1 MAEQNKQDN
10 IKIYRDTNPSKH
22 IVGKAVAISFM
33 ALDTLALI
41 TFFVCIAINDYG
53 HMTLFSFGNGN
64 KDARTS
70 EPTTQLGYST
80 PEWVVQ
86 AENTENKLLH
96 HVNYQLSKQGYEACY
111 ELVSVTYEQIG
122 QSLYNFN
129 IAAST
134 GSKLYKLAIT
144 ELSATQDIQ
153 SYVIDMPDS
162 SFNEYAYTLS
172 YTDIVLVNKNET
184 SKMYYSKGPDN
195 KELMSG
201 YYYDDHMFFVYM
213 EHEKVTLP
221 ANEDANQIYK
231 HGSLI
236 EDYYYYVKDVKG
248 E

>member
-1 MAEQNKQDN
+1 MAEENKQEN
-10 IKIYRDTNPSKH
+10 IKKNDAIKPHKH
-22 IVGKAVAISFM
+22 LAGKAVAISFM

-53 HMTLFSFGNGN
+53 HMTLFSYGSGN
-64 KDARTS
+64 KDERTS
-70 EPTTQLGYST
+70 RPTTQLGYST

-86 AENTENKLLH
+86 AENTENKLLN
-96 HVNYQLSKQGYEACY
+96 HVNYQLSKQGHEACY

-144 ELSATQDIQ
+144 ELSTTQDIQ

-201 YYYDDHMFFVYM
+201 YYYDDHMFSVYM
-213 EHEKVTLP
+213 EHERLTLP
-221 ANEDANQIYK
+221 ANEEADQIYK

-236 EDYYYYVKDVKG
+236 EDYFYYVKDVKG

>member
-1 MAEQNKQDN
+1 MAEENKQEN
-10 IKIYRDTNPSKH
+10 IKKNDAIKSHKH
-22 IVGKAVAISFM
+22 LAGKVVAFIFM
-33 ALDTLALI
+33 GLDTIALI
-41 TFFVCIAINDYG
+41 VFYICIIVNDYG
-53 HMTLFSFGNGN
+53 HMTLFSSGN
-64 KDARTS
+64 KDVRTS

-86 AENTENKLLH
+86 AENTENKLLN
-96 HVNYQLSKQGYEACY
+96 HVNYQLSKQGHETCN

-144 ELSATQDIQ
+144 ELSTTQDIQ

-172 YTDIVLVNKNET
+172 YTDIVSINKNET

-221 ANEDANQIYK
+221 ANEEADQIYQ

-236 EDYYYYVKDVKG
+236 EDYFYYVKDVKG